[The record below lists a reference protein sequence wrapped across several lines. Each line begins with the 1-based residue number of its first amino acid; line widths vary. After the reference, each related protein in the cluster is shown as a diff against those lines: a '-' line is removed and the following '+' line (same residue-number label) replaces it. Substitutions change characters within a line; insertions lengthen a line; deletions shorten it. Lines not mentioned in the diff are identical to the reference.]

1 MSNIKPLTGVQ
12 LKRPSGDLILERY
25 LTHKASVKAEL
36 ALCEVSN
43 GDRKLPN
50 CPSSVSE
57 ELMAHAFNGFRT
69 PPRVTGDV
77 ILPKT
82 ENGMEVYYRNNPKL
96 ECKAITRSIG
106 GKPGPSSF
114 SPSTGKDAELAIGIM
129 DIDND
134 VFNVYS
140 AGTIENLAGIQINK
154 NETFGDQQKA
164 GRRPR
169 IVLVTFDDEGNPV
182 WNPNLSVTHVATYF
196 LKEGEP
202 LTFIKNKQDS
212 KIEKFPTP
220 EKKNSDFEASPAS

>member
-1 MSNIKPLTGVQ
+1 MSNVKPL
-12 LKRPSGDLILERY
+12 SGDQLQRPAGKLILERY
-25 LTHKASVKAEL
+25 RAHKASVKAEL

-57 ELMAHAFNGFRT
+57 ELMAHAFGGFRS

-77 ILPKT
+77 LLPDP
-82 ENGMEVYYRNNPKL
+82 EDGVYYRHGPKV

-114 SPSTGKDAELAIGIM
+114 SPSTGSDAKLAIGIM
-129 DIDND
+129 DIDNNI
-134 VFNVYS
+134 FTVYS
-140 AGTIENLAGIQINK
+140 AGTIANLAGIQVNK
-154 NETFGDQQKA
+154 KETFGEQQKA

-182 WNPNLSVTHVATYF
+182 WNPNISVTHKASYF
-196 LKEGEP
+196 LNNEV
-202 LTFIKNKQDS
+202 LTFVKGGGEVTTFDPPED
-212 KIEKFPTP
+212 EK
-220 EKKNSDFEASPAS
+220 ENLAN